1 MSNDSFET
9 GLRTAQSS
17 RYEDCLRTCSVFDS
31 LLRSKVPPPLRYLFL
46 AKGIVGQGAD
56 VRLQARRISKNRLEG
71 MDDDDGVVSWDLPN
85 LGSEWEKRVKDS
97 IPKIEEDEMSLLY
110 QIKDDIRDMVDQG
123 NSTSS
128 S

>member
-1 MSNDSFET
+1 M
-9 GLRTAQSS
+9 
-17 RYEDCLRTCSVFDS
+17 
-31 LLRSKVPPPLRYLFL
+31 
-46 AKGIVGQGAD
+46 GQGAD